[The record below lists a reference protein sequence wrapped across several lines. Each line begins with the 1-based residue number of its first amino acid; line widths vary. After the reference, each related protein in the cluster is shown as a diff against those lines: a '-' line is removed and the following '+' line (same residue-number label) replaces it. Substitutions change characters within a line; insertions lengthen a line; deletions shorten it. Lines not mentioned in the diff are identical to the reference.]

1 MRLQVARLVSPFI
14 AEGGGA
20 QAPRSVDS
28 LVVKGSLPVQGFGGC
43 AAGFAGAAST
53 AKTTVP
59 ELRRASLYF
68 LMFPVVFCKKSGFC
82 NCVFLAKKKYSSVLV
97 SAIVASE
104 ILNQTF
110 PRLLHHLP

>member
-1 MRLQVARLVSPFI
+1 MRLQVARLVSPFV
-14 AEGGGA
+14 AVGGGA

-28 LVVKGSLPVQGFGGC
+28 LVAKGSLPVQGFGGC

-68 LMFPVVFCKKSGFC
+68 LMFLGLFCKKSGFC
-82 NCVFLAKKKYSSVLV
+82 NCVFLAKKKHDISYEHIS
-97 SAIVASE
+97 
-104 ILNQTF
+104 F
-110 PRLLHHLP
+110 D